1 MSGILQALLASFSA
15 RMRGTYFMVGEKTIM
30 EYLGL
35 VTRIDAPALFK
46 WDQKKVGLSPL
57 LQKISLLW

>member
-1 MSGILQALLASFSA
+1 MSGILQALLASFPSDA
-15 RMRGTYFMVGEKTIM
+15 GYLLYGWEKTIM